1 MDLIKKSFEESDLFK
16 LNANYPDALADAVIA
31 NVGDLSEEQK
41 TAIKEGFLEIGF
53 HLTSAARASYR
64 LTHAVDIMRNQ
75 GSMGPD
81 VRYIIM
87 EASSELTNAVTMTEP
102 AVRVYDF
109 LGKMGEDLDTWV
121 SEVPMALPDDGL
133 AIEYVRNYKDI
144 VKGRLIYFRYKDI
157 ENNTVITD
165 IPCIYDEELFAYMP
179 LTNNPVWKYIDESER
194 TEESSDNTGTAPD
207 ADAEKGQGSETD

>member
-1 MDLIKKSFEESDLFK
+1 MDVIKKSFEESDLFK

-179 LTNNPVWKYIDESER
+179 LTNNPVWKYIDESEL

>member
-1 MDLIKKSFEESDLFK
+1 MDVIKKSFEESDLFK

-109 LGKMGEDLDTWV
+109 LGKMGEDLDAWV

-194 TEESSDNTGTAPD
+194 AEESSDNTGTAPD
-207 ADAEKGQGSETD
+207 ADAEKGQGSASD